1 MPSKEMPRLLFW
13 GTCLAVAIGAGGCGR
28 PETPV
33 STGNREKILHYG
45 IGSEPTELDPHVVTG
60 LGEGKIIPALFDP
73 LVTLDPDTLQPAPAL
88 AERWEV
94 SEDGLTWT
102 FHLRVGA
109 RWTNGE
115 AVTAQDCVDS
125 WHRVLTPSLAADYAY
140 LFYLIRGAEAYHKG
154 RTVDF
159 STVGLAASDARTF
172 TVTLAQPTPYFPLLL
187 INPPFRPVN
196 VRAIAAHGDPA
207 RRGNP
212 WTKPGRI
219 VSNGPF
225 ELRAW
230 SPNQHVVVAK
240 SATYW
245 NRDRIALNGIHF
257 YPIESLDAEERA
269 FRRNQLHITWAI
281 PVVKARAY
289 RAENSPYLRTDPYL
303 DTYFFRF
310 NTAKAPFD
318 RREVRRALSLAIDR
332 AAITDRI
339 IGGGQQPATSV
350 THPGIPGYSPPG
362 RPLHDVA
369 AAKKLLADAGHPGGA
384 GLPPI
389 EILHQ
394 NNDTVRLV
402 AEAVQEMWRREL
414 GLQVTLRNQ
423 ENKTVFA
430 DRRAGNYQVLMSE
443 WIGDYL
449 DATTFL
455 DLWRSDSGNNHT
467 RWGHPD
473 YDRLLSEAARTADA
487 SARAALLRAA
497 EELMLDEAPIA
508 PLFYNPHVYLIQT
521 SVRGWK
527 PTPSDSVDYQ
537 HVRLEE

>member
-94 SEDGLTWT
+94 SADGLTWT
-102 FHLRVGA
+102 FHLRAGA

-125 WHRVLTPSLAADYAY
+125 WRRVLTPSLAADYAY

-154 RTVDF
+154 RTADF
-159 STVGLAASDARTF
+159 STVGLAAHDARTF

-230 SPNQHVVVAK
+230 SPNQHVVVANDG
-240 SATYW
+240 SI
-245 NRDRIALNGIHF
+245 NVGNHVALNG
-257 YPIESLDAEERA
+257 AA
-269 FRRNQLHITWAI
+269 QLNR
-281 PVVKARAY
+281 VLK
-289 RAENSPYLRTDPYL
+289 
-303 DTYFFRF
+303 
-310 NTAKAPFD
+310 AKA
-318 RREVRRALSLAIDR
+318 A
-332 AAITDRI
+332 
-339 IGGGQQPATSV
+339 GGEG
-350 THPGIPGYSPPG
+350 
-362 RPLHDVA
+362 
-369 AAKKLLADAGHPGGA
+369 GH
-384 GLPPI
+384 
-389 EILHQ
+389 
-394 NNDTVRLV
+394 
-402 AEAVQEMWRREL
+402 
-414 GLQVTLRNQ
+414 
-423 ENKTVFA
+423 
-430 DRRAGNYQVLMSE
+430 
-443 WIGDYL
+443 
-449 DATTFL
+449 
-455 DLWRSDSGNNHT
+455 
-467 RWGHPD
+467 GH
-473 YDRLLSEAARTADA
+473 EG
-487 SARAALLRAA
+487 
-497 EELMLDEAPIA
+497 
-508 PLFYNPHVYLIQT
+508 HV
-521 SVRGWK
+521 
-527 PTPSDSVDYQ
+527 
-537 HVRLEE
+537 H